1 MGLLGTSD
9 KLRWM
14 GEETSPP
21 SNSSWLKYVS
31 VAQEGGFV
39 KYAIFGHGMSHL
51 SPIKAP
57 GCDARTYKAPI
68 ANQVGRL

>member
-1 MGLLGTSD
+1 MGSLETLD
-9 KLRWM
+9 ELRWV

-21 SNSSWLKYVS
+21 LNYSWLKYVS

-39 KYAIFGHGMSHL
+39 KEIIFGHGMSHL

-68 ANQVGRL
+68 ANQVGRF